1 MALTRK
7 TAKRNSWQQR
17 AERLA
22 IHPALTDERM
32 HPHGRAESLS
42 RTHASIEPEEKPG
55 AAREELVHR
64 ENENRSLQTSLDL
77 LVSEND
83 RLSRNLTE
91 RDAAAA
97 AASKRIAELEVELS
111 SVRQELVVRRK
122 ENRSLAASLVAAEAE
137 LGQLAAAVIATNE
150 KRQTE
155 IDTLNARLDA
165 MTSRATA
172 AETSLADARQSWLVG
187 IEENSIATRKVA
199 DATEART
206 LAQQKFELL
215 QNSLEAKEREVQD
228 LEASRAKLIEGANI
242 LLHTFKARDIA
253 LALAEERIIMLALQ
267 VAQLEAEVRL
277 AIRNKA
283 REIKF
288 QLPCEFTERAVTV
301 IAGGGCS

>member
-1 MALTRK
+1 
-7 TAKRNSWQQR
+7 
-17 AERLA
+17 
-22 IHPALTDERM
+22 
-32 HPHGRAESLS
+32 
-42 RTHASIEPEEKPG
+42 
-55 AAREELVHR
+55 
-64 ENENRSLQTSLDL
+64 
-77 LVSEND
+77 
-83 RLSRNLTE
+83 
-91 RDAAAA
+91 
-97 AASKRIAELEVELS
+97 
-111 SVRQELVVRRK
+111 
-122 ENRSLAASLVAAEAE
+122 
-137 LGQLAAAVIATNE
+137 
-150 KRQTE
+150 
-155 IDTLNARLDA
+155 